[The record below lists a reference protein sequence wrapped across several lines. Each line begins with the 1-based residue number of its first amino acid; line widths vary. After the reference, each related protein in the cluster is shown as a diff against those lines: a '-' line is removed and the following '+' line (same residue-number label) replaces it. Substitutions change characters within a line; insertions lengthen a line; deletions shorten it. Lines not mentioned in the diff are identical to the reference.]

1 VLTVLAFTGSGGIKM
16 SEQKT
21 ILIIEDS
28 ELNQRLLE
36 AVLKPHGYRLLV
48 AGDGEQGIALA
59 QAEQPDLVLMDIL
72 LPGMNGY
79 EAARQLRATPE
90 TREVVIVAL
99 TASTTPEERDQALA
113 AGCDG
118 YIVKPIDTRNFP
130 KQIYRFLK

>member
-1 VLTVLAFTGSGGIKM
+1 M

-36 AVLKPHGYRLLV
+36 AVLKPHGYRLLT
-48 AGDGEQGIALA
+48 AEDGEQGIVLA
-59 QAEQPDLVLMDIL
+59 QAERPDLVLMDVL
-72 LPGMNGY
+72 LPGIDGY
-79 EAARQLRATPE
+79 EATRQLRAMPE

-99 TASTTPEERDQALA
+99 TASATPEEQDQALA

-130 KQIYRFLK
+130 ERIRRFLLN

>member
-1 VLTVLAFTGSGGIKM
+1 M